1 MIPSKFIITIIHK
14 PKSLKIIMLMI
25 PNTRVKKRSAGCILQ
40 VLLIYCLEAGFFSNT
55 QKALQQAKYQRVTP
69 HIKASTE
76 LRSDSAKIII
86 MS

>member
-1 MIPSKFIITIIHK
+1 
-14 PKSLKIIMLMI
+14 MI
-25 PNTRVKKRSAGCILQ
+25 PNTRVKKKISRLYSSSPLN
-40 VLLIYCLEAGFFSNT
+40 LLSWSRLFSNT